1 MLKAC
6 NFVKVNLNY
15 KLNINYFNTYN
26 LNQLNIHYFIKVFNS
41 TLSDKK
47 IKQTVNDEIKSDK
60 WIIWR
65 QDDHG
70 NKFPMRFFNT
80 EEDARNWFVSGI
92 HLGHKQH
99 YWLERDGKSYQ
110 LEPHFFEVPNPWD
123 EKK

>member
-47 IKQTVNDEIKSDK
+47 N
-60 WIIWR
+60 
-65 QDDHG
+65 
-70 NKFPMRFFNT
+70 
-80 EEDARNWFVSGI
+80 
-92 HLGHKQH
+92 
-99 YWLERDGKSYQ
+99 
-110 LEPHFFEVPNPWD
+110 
-123 EKK
+123 